1 MRALFIRLLG
11 LLATALLLMLPRIAF
26 GHARSVSYST
36 WIIHENGRSADVRA
50 RLSRLDVS
58 LLERAGNHPNDGTLG
73 RHIAQKLRLVTGTG
87 PCAVSGAP
95 MVLSLEPDQ
104 WVDVSWQVAC
114 PQGGALAVESDLLV
128 DANPSHVHFVRTSWE
143 SSAVPS
149 TEVVLDAAQRRAI
162 ISSPGQGASDRS
174 FWRFVSLGAGHIA
187 TGWDHLLFVAL
198 LVLGARARKRAILAV
213 TGFTVGH
220 SVTLSLAALGI
231 AAVHEAPVE
240 AMIGLSIALLAVENA
255 WMSERHQRSLLPK
268 VAVAGVLGVAVTAW
282 ALGRAGALAYAG
294 AALFAACSFALLRR
308 SKDGEGWRALAALLF
323 GLVHGLGFARGLT
336 GLDLPKKDLMFALFG
351 FNLGVELGQLT
362 FVVLLL
368 PVAGR
373 VFCGAS
379 RRSIFV
385 VVHAAAIGLGVY
397 WLVHRAFV

>member
-11 LLATALLLMLPRIAF
+11 LLATALLLMLPRVAF

-50 RLSRLDVS
+50 RLSRLDAS
-58 LLERAGNHPNDGTLG
+58 LLERAGNHLNDGTLG
-73 RHIAQKLRLVTGTG
+73 RHTAQKLRLSTEAG

-95 MVLSLEPDQ
+95 IVSLEADQ

-114 PQGGALAVESDLLV
+114 PQEGAITVESDLLV

-149 TEVVLDAAQRRAI
+149 TELVLDAAQRRVVI
-162 ISSPGQGASDRS
+162 TSQGEGARDRS

-198 LVLGARARKRAILAV
+198 LVLGARARKRAIFAV

-220 SVTLSLAALGI
+220 SITLSLAALGI

-255 WMSERHQRSLLPK
+255 WMPERHQRSLLPK
-268 VAVAGVLGVAVTAW
+268 AAVVSVLGVAATAW

-294 AALFAACSFALLRR
+294 TALFAACSFALLRR

-336 GLDLPKKDLMFALFG
+336 GLDLPKKDLIFALFG
-351 FNLGVELGQLT
+351 FNLGVELGQLM
-362 FVVLLL
+362 FVALLL

-385 VVHAAAIGLGVY
+385 VVHAGAVGLGVY